1 MKKSK
6 ARSIQSKRQG
16 VRGLARALGISVP
29 TIRRY
34 LLMKGSP
41 GIGSDK
47 LYNAEKVK
55 AFIDQVRRGDPVMET
70 IKAEHLQ
77 ADLGFAR
84 LELERA
90 RGSGMPAAEID
101 ATCTRMAV
109 GMNDG
114 IRAAFETPEFLKQ
127 LERRIPHEAEEVI
140 MDAYDSFVEA
150 WRNGGPPAPLTADTE
165 AGARSTDPKVE
176 LASIAAEIRGIELK
190 LARRELVPMA
200 EIDAVMKPAITRFS
214 TACEAEFEY
223 ALALRLRGL
232 SASEMLPLFQAARF
246 RVVKIWTDACGRIM
260 SPTAHTALVER
271 LGNFPSATATQ
282 TKESHERN

>member
-6 ARSIQSKRQG
+6 SRNIESPRQS
-16 VRGLARALGISVP
+16 VRGLARVLNISVI
-29 TIRRY
+29 TIRKY
-34 LLMKGSP
+34 LKQP
-41 GIGSDK
+41 GAPGPGADK
-47 LYNAEKVK
+47 LFTVAKVK
-55 AFIDQVRRGDPVMET
+55 EFIDPT
-70 IKAEHLQ
+70 LSAIKAEHRE

-109 GMNDG
+109 GLNDG
-114 IRAAFETPEFLKQ
+114 IRATFETPEFLKQ
-127 LERRIPHEAEEVI
+127 LERRAPHEAEKVI
-140 MDAYDSFVEA
+140 VDAYVEFVEA
-150 WRNGGPPAPLTADTE
+150 WRNGGPPPQLKADTE
-165 AGARSTDPKVE
+165 AGARSTDPKLQ

-232 SASEMLPLFQAARF
+232 SASEMVPLFQAARF

-260 SPTAHTALVER
+260 TPEAHAALLER

-282 TKESHERN
+282 TKESHERD